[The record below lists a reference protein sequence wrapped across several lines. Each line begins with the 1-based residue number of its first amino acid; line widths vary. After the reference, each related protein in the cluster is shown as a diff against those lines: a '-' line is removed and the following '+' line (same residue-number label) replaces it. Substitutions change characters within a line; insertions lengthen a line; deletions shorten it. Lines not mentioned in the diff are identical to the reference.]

1 MLIEYKEQGQ
11 TLGQLTNQIKNITN
25 NKICYIGRLDPMAS
39 GLVCYFSGNEC
50 KLASKYLKFD
60 KTYMFNL
67 ILGISTDS
75 CDSLGMVTGLS
86 PCFEINYNF
95 LEKFNDYIYIQE
107 YPIYSSFVIKKDGL
121 KKPLWYYAIN
131 NIKIDNLPKHEVHIK
146 NLELNGE
153 EFYIKDTEYFIKQ
166 IKKLDDDK
174 GISLRKKEII
184 EQYSMIEGIHLMG
197 IPLIARVSSGTYI
210 RKLCED
216 IGNYLRIPAMADSIE
231 RVAYHFPGEI
241 ENIENLENFQ

>member
-1 MLIEYKEQGQ
+1 
-11 TLGQLTNQIKNITN
+11 
-25 NKICYIGRLDPMAS
+25 
-39 GLVCYFSGNEC
+39 
-50 KLASKYLKFD
+50 
-60 KTYMFNL
+60 
-67 ILGISTDS
+67 
-75 CDSLGMVTGLS
+75 
-86 PCFEINYNF
+86 
-95 LEKFNDYIYIQE
+95 
-107 YPIYSSFVIKKDGL
+107 
-121 KKPLWYYAIN
+121 
-131 NIKIDNLPKHEVHIK
+131 VHIK

-216 IGNYLRIPAMADSIE
+216 IGNYLRIPAMADSIV

-241 ENIENLENFQ
+241 ENIENLENFK